1 MNTEQ
6 KDIEILEAFIHGELD
21 KNAAEEVE
29 IRLQED
35 STFMELYQWLRQLK
49 TSTRIQTLQS
59 KHQMLQ
65 QIEKTISS
73 TGEKT
78 IQTKKYIW
86 IIGLGLLTLILTIW
100 VFIKNQTTAIE
111 QPTTEIQEA
120 SPDLPTSTDESLKD
134 STKMENHDENLEDN
148 DAHLFAIN
156 DEKQQQQERLSWKTM
171 YTTPEDLTI
180 LLRSGSQDSSLY
192 AKALQL
198 YSNKKYVDA
207 IRILADDMDNPQSQY
222 LTAHS
227 LLLSGKSQQAARLFK
242 DFSQKEFSL
251 FYNESK
257 WYYILA
263 LYADYPNSK
272 PELTTALQH
281 ISELPES
288 YISKAKTIQN
298 ICKC

>member
-49 TSTRIQTLQS
+49 ASTRIQTLQS

-65 QIEKTISS
+65 QIEKNISS
-73 TGEKT
+73 TGKKT

-86 IIGLGLLTLILTIW
+86 IIGLGLLALILTIW
-100 VFIKNQTTAIE
+100 VFNNNQITAIE
-111 QPTTEIQEA
+111 PTTEIQDA

-134 STKMENHDENLEDN
+134 STKVENHDENLEDI

-156 DEKQQQQERLSWKTM
+156 DEKQQQDERLSWKAM
-171 YTTPEDLTI
+171 YTVPEDLTT
-180 LLRSGSQDSSLY
+180 LLRSESQDSSLY
-192 AKALQL
+192 DKALQL
-198 YSNKKYVDA
+198 YSNKKYADA
-207 IRILADDMDNPQSQY
+207 IRILADDLDNPHSLY

-227 LLLSGKSQQAARLFK
+227 LLLSGKHQQAARLFK

-272 PELTTALQH
+272 PELAKALQH